1 MPRDYRKLV
10 VFAAA
15 DRLVTQTYAITGG
28 FPSAE
33 RFGLQG
39 QLRRAAISVAS
50 NIVEGSARRTTRE
63 YVRFLNVAAGSASEA
78 AYLADLSGRLGF
90 LEARV
95 SVKMATSFGELV
107 AQLHAMVKSLT
118 REVREQPGS

>member
-15 DRLVTQTYAITGG
+15 DRLVTQTYAVTGG
-28 FPSAE
+28 FPPTE

-39 QLRRAAISVAS
+39 QLRRAAVSVAS
-50 NIVEGSARRTTRE
+50 NIVEGSARQTTRE
-63 YVRFLNVAAGSASEA
+63 YVRFLNVAAGSAAEA
-78 AYLADLSGRLGF
+78 AYLADVSGRLGF
-90 LEARV
+90 LEAAV
-95 SVKMATSFGELV
+95 CIEMTTSFGEVV

-118 REVREQPGS
+118 GGIRVPPGA